1 MSAGAS
7 EAERHSRRPER
18 RPGAVRGRPV
28 LACASRV
35 QRRFHADDNNAPG
48 RLRRSPPWR
57 GILLLL
63 GLSVTPVTRVATHCR
78 AYAIVA
84 APVPGRGD
92 APSSSCLVLAQEPG
106 RVSRPGG
113 GGSLAHSGH
122 TSRSLSYAM
131 PCIAQRS
138 IRTSAP
144 LAGWAGS
151 GPVTG
156 VCAGMDRAP
165 SVNCDATVRRP
176 TLAHPPASSSAPG
189 PRRNLGAGGSSA
201 PAPRRMCG
209 WVAATCTCRGS
220 RRTRDPAGSTPSPQA
235 PAVAAVP
242 ERRKAPYSSRPR
254 SGAATAAAKGF
265 RQPDDSSCSSLLAA
279 RVVAGSRLSSA
290 EASTCCIRTPRR
302 LRGSVEQG
310 TCHTTA
316 DA

>member
-35 QRRFHADDNNAPG
+35 QRRFHADDNNALG

-63 GLSVTPVTRVATHCR
+63 R
-78 AYAIVA
+78 AVCDGGH
-84 APVPGRGD
+84 PRGD
-92 APSSSCLVLAQEPG
+92 TLSRVRHRGGSGTRTRRRPSSSCLVLAQEPG
-106 RVSRPGG
+106 RVSRPG

-201 PAPRRMCG
+201 PAPRRMSG